1 MTVVEE
7 ASKRQEGRGGGGNKM
22 KDQRESEIMV
32 VVAVEGQLVGM
43 VTVGGLKV
51 EFKRQLS

>member
-1 MTVVEE
+1 
-7 ASKRQEGRGGGGNKM
+7 M